1 MKKIMPKIVATL
13 ATAFVTGCATIV
25 AGGPSW
31 LEMETNPT
39 NVEVTLVSIQN
50 ATSRTIVTPFKVELD
65 KQSDYNITVDT
76 PNFRSE
82 EIYIRRKVEGWF
94 WGNIFLG
101 GGPVGM
107 FIDYM
112 TGDMWVHNPRYVNI
126 NLTSLNDAPDKVTL
140 KVPVKLEYPNSSY
153 ETVFLPI
160 TFYKKGSEEL
170 SNYEQNKRNQLPE
183 NIPAESVSPDNA
195 NQEKVE

>member
-31 LEMETNPT
+31 LEMETSPT
-39 NVEVTLVSIQN
+39 NVEVTLQSIQN
-50 ATSRTIVTPFKVELD
+50 STSRTIVTPFKVELD
-65 KQSDYNITVDT
+65 KKSDYNIIVDT

-82 EIYIRRKVEGWF
+82 EVYIRRKVEGWF

-107 FIDYM
+107 FIDYA
-112 TGDMWVHNPRYVNI
+112 TGDMWVHNPRYINI

-140 KVPVKLEYPNSSY
+140 NIPVRMEYPNSSY

-160 TFYKKGSEEL
+160 TFYKKGSQEL
-170 SNYEQNKRNQLPE
+170 SNYEQNKGNQLPE
-183 NIPAESVSPDNA
+183 NLPAESLSPQSFH
-195 NQEKVE
+195 QE